1 MCREGAWTE
10 LTVSVTAGLSIPGE
24 VLGFFMEK
32 NYVGGKL
39 IYQVYNFQFYG
50 MGVRVHLLRH

>member
-10 LTVSVTAGLSIPGE
+10 LTVSVTAGLSIPGR

-32 NYVGGKL
+32 YDADCES
-39 IYQVYNFQFYG
+39 IYQVYYFQFHG
-50 MGVRVHLLRH
+50 MGL

>member
-10 LTVSVTAGLSIPGE
+10 LTVSVTAGLSIPGK

-32 NYVGGKL
+32 NNADCEF
-39 IYQVYNFQFYG
+39 IY
-50 MGVRVHLLRH
+50 